1 MQKPST
7 SVPALIS
14 FALAGASVLLAIFLL
29 CYGFASDGFPHH
41 DPLLLASSRIGIA
54 LSAAA
59 AVFAMIALRQPTR
72 LRWLWFVL
80 GVITLIGWFVAGFG
94 K

>member
-29 CYGFASDGFPHH
+29 CYGFASGGFPHH

-59 AVFAMIALRQPTR
+59 SIFAIIALRQPTR
-72 LRWLWFVL
+72 LRWLCLVL
-80 GVITLIGWFVAGFG
+80 GIATLLGWFAAGFG